1 MNALVQYFARQPQ
14 FKPTLDTMPESD
26 LGIAVVIPCFAEP
39 DLYRSLSSIAQC
51 TRPNCKVEVIVVV
64 NYSENAT
71 EEEKYLSNQNILDV
85 ERASMEMEDGKL
97 SFHVIQK
104 LDLPHKHSGVGVAR
118 KYGMDEATYRFMK
131 INNTRGIIDCFDAD
145 ALCDSNYFVE
155 LYSLFSNH
163 KNLDGCSIYYE
174 HPLEGRDFSEDIYK
188 GIARYE
194 LHLRYYN
201 QVCRYAELPY
211 AYHTVGSNMACTA
224 ESYAKVGGMVKNK
237 AGEDFY
243 FLQKIIPNGNFRELN
258 LTRGIPSPRVSY
270 RVPFGTGKAILK
282 MQEQNDY
289 SFLTYELEAFD
300 IVKRVVSTARLLC
313 KRSHEDIKIA
323 YKGLDEKFKKLISE
337 EEFCTA
343 INSANSNA
351 TSQRIYERRF
361 FTWLSAFRLM
371 RYLNDAH
378 EQNIFSRQKVEC
390 EAVKLLERKGI
401 IVDNLDAKELLLIF
415 RKIERNVS
423 NFES

>member
-1 MNALVQYFARQPQ
+1 
-14 FKPTLDTMPESD
+14 MPESD

-39 DLYRSLSSIAQC
+39 DLCKSLYSIAQC
-51 TRPNCKVEVIVVV
+51 TMPSCKVEVIVVV
-64 NYSENAT
+64 NCSENVT
-71 EEEKYLSNQNILDV
+71 EKEKDLSNQNILDV
-85 ERASMEMEDGKL
+85 KRASKEVGGEKL
-97 SFHVIQK
+97 SFHVIRK
-104 LDLPHKHSGVGVAR
+104 LDLPHKYSGVGVAR

-131 INNTRGIIDCFDAD
+131 INNPRGIIDCFDAD

-155 LYSLFSNH
+155 LYSLFSNN
-163 KNLDGCSIYYE
+163 KSLDGCSIYYE
-174 HPLEGRDFSEDIYK
+174 HPLEGKDFSEDIYR

-201 QVCRYAELPY
+201 QACRYAELPY
-211 AYHTVGSNMACTA
+211 AYHTIGSNMACTA

-243 FLQKIIPNGNFRELN
+243 FLQKIILNGNFGELN
-258 LTRGIPSPRVSY
+258 STRGIPSPRVSY

-300 IVKRVVSTARLLC
+300 VVKRAVSTARLLYRTSE
-313 KRSHEDIKIA
+313 KETKMA
-323 YKGLDEKFKKLISE
+323 YKGLDEKFKYLIPE

-343 INSANSNA
+343 ISGANSNA
-351 TSQRIYERRF
+351 TSQKIYERRF
-361 FTWLSAFRLM
+361 FTWFSAFRLM

-378 EQNIFSRQKVEC
+378 GQNIFSRQRVES
-390 EAVKLLERKGI
+390 EVMKLLKRKGI
-401 IVDNLDAKELLLIF
+401 AAGDLDARELLLIF
-415 RKIERNVS
+415 RKIERNAS
-423 NFES
+423 NFKS